1 MRLTVYY
8 MMQMNITI
16 GNIYKPVYVYM
27 KRRMMMPRYLVR
39 IESEVEVKADD
50 ETQAESI
57 AIECFDFG
65 SVDVDIEE
73 IDDA

>member
-1 MRLTVYY
+1 
-8 MMQMNITI
+8 
-16 GNIYKPVYVYM
+16 
-27 KRRMMMPRYLVR
+27 MPRYLVR

-57 AIECFDFG
+57 AIECLAIMPKQSRVFDFG
-65 SVDVDIEE
+65 SVDVEIEE

>member
-1 MRLTVYY
+1 
-8 MMQMNITI
+8 
-16 GNIYKPVYVYM
+16 
-27 KRRMMMPRYLVR
+27 MMMPRYLVR

-65 SVDVDIEE
+65 SVDVEIEE
-73 IDDA
+73 IDDE